1 MRAGKVDDK
10 SGRDIIMA
18 NLSHDDPERP
28 GITFDRSRIN
38 DMALVWVGD
47 SEGYV
52 QKRWTEGEIE
62 YYDDHW
68 GNIWKRM
75 KTGPI
80 KGEIHRAILQDW
92 DSLEDFRAPRYDI
105 DKTAN
110 LFRAGFARQAPK
122 SRDDKYRVAGIGGWI
137 FDNARYLRKLEV
149 YLLDLA
155 LYPDELRIV
164 HERVAV
170 MYESLILAAAKAG
183 ADAIHIG
190 EDMGT
195 QTGLLFS
202 PDMFRDFFKPLYT
215 RLMGMAHDEGMKV
228 LLHSCGQNRAILDD
242 LIDCGVDVFQF
253 DQPTVYDMDDL
264 SSLFRR
270 RKVALWSPIDIQ
282 KVLPTGD
289 RDYIREETSKM
300 CRIFDGC
307 LIVKN
312 YPDLAGIGVA
322 EEWDEW
328 GYQAVLDYCGR
339 HDTACRRGSNET
351 SR

>member
-1 MRAGKVDDK
+1 MGAHKLIRK
-10 SGRDIIMA
+10 SGRELILA
-18 NLSHDDPERP
+18 NLSHEHPERP
-28 GITFDRSRIN
+28 GITFDRGRIN
-38 DMALVWVGD
+38 DMALVWACE
-47 SEGYV
+47 SEGYA
-52 QKRWTEGEIE
+52 QKRWTEGEVE
-62 YYDDHW
+62 YYDDRW

-80 KGEIHRAILQDW
+80 KGEIHLPILPDW
-92 DSLEDFRAPRYDI
+92 EGMKDFRAPRYDI
-105 DKTAN
+105 DKTADH
-110 LFRAGFARQAPK
+110 FRAGFAAEAVK
-122 SRDDKYRVAGIGGWI
+122 SPDEKYRVAGIGGWI

-202 PDMFRDFFKPLYT
+202 PDMFRSYFKPLYT
-215 RLMGMAHDEGMKV
+215 RLMGMAHEKGMKV

-242 LIDCGVDVFQF
+242 LMDCGVDVFQF
-253 DQPTVYDMDDL
+253 DQPTVYDMADL
-264 SSLFRR
+264 SELFRR
-270 RKVALWSPIDIQ
+270 RGASLWSPVDIQ
-282 KVLPTGD
+282 KILPTGN
-289 RDYIREETSKM
+289 RDYIREETFKM

-312 YPDLAGIGVA
+312 YPDLPGIGVA

-328 GYQAVLDYCGR
+328 GYQAVLEYCGL
-339 HDTACRRGSNET
+339 DYPQNKLEK
-351 SR
+351 